1 MPQPPRSNSGGLAP
15 AVERYLATLSRRSAS
30 RHTVS
35 GYRADLSSFVSYF
48 TPPDGA
54 APEPQAIDR
63 LAVREFMGDEFRR
76 GASRP
81 TVARKLAALRS
92 FFQFLVREGVIAKNP
107 AKLVA
112 TPKIAKDLPATPTAE
127 RTNALIESIASD
139 SAGSPASQD
148 TEAVVRDRLIFE
160 LLYGCGLRVSELEG
174 MDLADIDIEQR
185 WIRVRGKGRKERDTP
200 FGERAWEALERYLD
214 GRARLLRE
222 GEDHEALLVHRFGGK
237 LMRLSARSIRRIVK
251 RRALAFDG
259 DPSLHP
265 HSLRHAFATH
275 MLGEGADLRAIQ
287 ELLGHAN
294 LSTTQRYTR
303 LSLEK
308 LLDVYDRAHPK
319 S

>member
-1 MPQPPRSNSGGLAP
+1 MPQPPRFGSGALAA
-15 AVERYLATLSRRSAS
+15 AVENYLSTLVRRNAS
-30 RHTVS
+30 PHTIS
-35 GYRADLSSFVSYF
+35 GYRADLSGFVSYF
-48 TPPDGA
+48 TPPGGVT
-54 APEPQAIDR
+54 PEPEAIDR
-63 LAVREFMGDEFRR
+63 LAVREFMGAQFRE

-112 TPKIAKDLPATPTAE
+112 TPKIGKDLPATPSAE
-127 RTNALIESIASD
+127 RANALIESIS
-139 SAGSPASQD
+139 SRPAD
-148 TEAVVRDRLIFE
+148 DERRVEGDVAVRDRLIFE

-174 MDLADIDIEQR
+174 LDLADIDVGER
-185 WIRVRGKGRKERDTP
+185 WIRVRGKGRKERDAP
-200 FGERAWEALERYLD
+200 FGERAEEALHGYLAI
-214 GRARLLRE
+214 RARVLRVNE
-222 GEDHEALLVHRFGGK
+222 AHDALLVHRYGGR
-237 LMRLSARSIRRIVK
+237 LMRLSARSIRRVVK

-265 HSLRHAFATH
+265 HALRHAFATH

-303 LSLEK
+303 LSLER
-308 LLDVYDRAHPK
+308 LLDVYDRSHPK